1 MGIRHSIL
9 GVASIVLLVICSVL
23 FVKIENDENS
33 KEVGIASQVGF
44 DVAGEGKYYR
54 IAVNK
59 NGNDNLYYAFLPSY
73 AELSKIKLS
82 INGDAKVKIA
92 ETELKSGEYL
102 ENFETNQEYSI
113 VLYTSKNKI
122 VEQGKIQFLVSANL
136 PAVFIIT
143 KSGNMDY
150 INSEKGNK
158 EKGFIIITSEEGKE
172 LYSDKLDKLSGRGNT
187 SWDAIKKSY
196 SIETHSK
203 ADLLGMK
210 DAKKWILIAN
220 YYDGTFCWAGEGEFF
235 VKVLDEKNLPGCK
248 LLRGL
253 YYTKN
258 HSDVGKYY
266 PVWSN
271 FEQMLWLSIIILNFI
286 SVFVRKDISTNVLML
301 GIIGLSLFELLFEAR
316 ARYLYIYVPLY
327 IILAIYGISFINQ
340 KISTKKISSKDSAV

>member
-9 GVASIVLLVICSVL
+9 GVASIVLLVICSVI

-136 PAVFIIT
+136 PAVFIT
-143 KSGNMDY
+143 NKSGNMDY

-187 SWDAIKKSY
+187 SWEVPKKSY

-203 ADLLGMK
+203 AGLLGMK

-220 YYDGTFCWAGEGEFF
+220 YYDGAYIRNKIGFQMA
-235 VKVLDEKNLPGCK
+235 DEVGLSYTPDSRFIDLYIN
-248 LLRGL
+248 GL
-253 YYTKN
+253 YWGVYQLTERIEVNKN
-258 HSDVGKYY
+258 RINIDDGY
-266 PVWSN
+266 
-271 FEQMLWLSIIILNFI
+271 
-286 SVFVRKDISTNVLML
+286 LME
-301 GIIGLSLFELLFEAR
+301 IDYR
-316 ARYLYIYVPLY
+316 
-327 IILAIYGISFINQ
+327 
-340 KISTKKISSKDSAV
+340 